1 MKLLAKC
8 CVLLRIVGVNPSE
21 LLKLAKSAPEKS
33 SLEAHRDAILV
44 LRDKGYTWRE
54 IALFLSEKGVSADH
68 TSVYRLVTKPRA
80 IKPKMNTTITI
91 PPAASYVKALSS
103 LTIHPNYRKML
114 KAHYL
119 AHNRSIT
126 YTELNKAAG
135 YKEGNDGA
143 NLQYGI
149 FGGMLGDAL
158 GFKFD
163 EFSTAPG
170 TEFRSSAIG
179 MPNNYTSGEFQLI
192 MHHELAKA
200 LQELA
205 WF

>member
-1 MKLLAKC
+1 M
-8 CVLLRIVGVNPSE
+8 NPSD
-21 LLKLAKSAPEKS
+21 LLKLAESAPDKS

-80 IKPKMNTTITI
+80 SKPKMNTTITI

-103 LTIHPNYRKML
+103 ITISPEQRKML
-114 KAHYL
+114 NAHYH

-126 YTELNKAAG
+126 FTELAKAASYPNYG
-135 YKEGNDGA
+135 SA
-143 NLQYGI
+143 NLQYGK
-149 FGGMLGDAL
+149 LGTSLGEAL

-163 EFSTAPG
+163 EFTADPG
-170 TEFRSSAIG
+170 TKFRSSAIG